1 MAPQKKKSES
11 FHFLHMEYEE
21 SIINLEHDHHSLS
34 CLLSALEDKVP
45 WIHRGKQWPV
55 VLAKT
60 ILQRMRPKR
69 INSRR

>member
-45 WIHRGKQWPV
+45 
-55 VLAKT
+55 
-60 ILQRMRPKR
+60 
-69 INSRR
+69 